1 MTALFQSAAWPLWS
15 LISLIWMSVLYQ
27 RNKACELGIWLI
39 AQAENRFAGDRTG
52 KWKRR

>member
-39 AQAENRFAGDRTG
+39 TQAENRFAGDRTG
-52 KWKRR
+52 K